1 MKFPTFVLAIAVAT
15 FPAISH
21 ADALDWMDLE
31 KSELYLLSQDLAL
44 TGLRGE
50 KIEIEAEAPYR
61 LSEVT
66 PLDGLSVVEYV
77 FDAETCEEP
86 AQESEMELILP
97 EDTEPGAN
105 AEVGVQLVPECRL
118 EIFVETKDLGRPSLY
133 RIP

>member
-1 MKFPTFVLAIAVAT
+1 MKFSTLVFSTLLASAPAFAHVGAT
-15 FPAISH
+15 
-21 ADALDWMDLE
+21 DWMDLE
-31 KSELYLLSQDLAL
+31 KSEIYLLSQDLTL

-50 KIEIEAEAPYR
+50 KIEIETASEYR
-61 LSEVT
+61 LAEIT

-77 FDAETCEEP
+77 FAAEKCEEP

-97 EDTEPGAN
+97 NDSEPGAN